1 MDEVGLRGACADPGS
16 PPCPK
21 PESRAAPDRPELIPA
36 GQAMQS
42 LLLPHGQHSARQ
54 PGTSLGVPVTP
65 GLDGK
70 LADGSL
76 QGVEGKID

>member
-1 MDEVGLRGACADPGS
+1 MDEVGLGGACADPGS
-16 PPCPK
+16 PLCPK
-21 PESRAAPDRPELIPA
+21 PESRGAPNRPELIAA
-36 GQAMQS
+36 GQTMQS
-42 LLLPHGQHSARQ
+42 LLLPHGQRGARQ

-65 GLDGK
+65 GLDEK